1 MEGYFQ
7 AAGAVVILVI
17 LCLLVSSR
25 DKSFASLLVM
35 GGCAMVLM
43 LGISYLS
50 PVVSFLQ
57 DLQSLGNLQPELV
70 KILMK
75 VTGIGILTEIT
86 VLLCADSGNSS
97 LGQSLRI
104 LSTGVILWLAL
115 PIFQAML
122 DLVQSIL
129 EGL

>member
-1 MEGYFQ
+1 M
-7 AAGAVVILVI
+7 ILIRKRPGRGKPNRRKV
-17 LCLLVSSR
+17 
-25 DKSFASLLVM
+25 KTVM
-35 GGCAMVLM
+35 
-43 LGISYLS
+43 
-50 PVVSFLQ
+50 
-57 DLQSLGNLQPELV
+57 V

-97 LGQSLRI
+97 LGQSLRT

>member
-25 DKSFASLLVM
+25 DKSFGSLLVM